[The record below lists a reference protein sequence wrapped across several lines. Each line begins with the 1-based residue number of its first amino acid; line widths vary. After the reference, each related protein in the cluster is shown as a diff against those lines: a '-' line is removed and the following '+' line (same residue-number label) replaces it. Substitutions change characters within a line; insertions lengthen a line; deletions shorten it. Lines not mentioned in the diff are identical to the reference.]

1 MKIRPLVP
9 PAAALLAAPLVVLLA
24 LSPAGT
30 ARAQPAGAGSEAA
43 PPAATAEEA
52 AGDAAARRAT
62 EADEADAAA
71 SAEAIEAAAA
81 ARVELECLAPASDD
95 TAFGW
100 TRDRLFG
107 MVCQTGRWIDSGF
120 GDEPFG
126 EAAQEISGYF
136 APTVERRQGA
146 GLEVKPRFR
155 VRIKL
160 PNLNRRLNLRVERDA
175 EARVVSGEAAE
186 GERPLEQAVAQREDT
201 TTVSLGFEARRALDR
216 LLEFRLGIRASGG
229 KPNPFVRSR
238 YRRDYVQDT
247 DATWRFSQ
255 SLFYRHIDG
264 FGETTTLEYERFL
277 SDPWLFRWTNSGTVS
292 QITEGLSWQTAGH
305 LWHAL
310 GPGRALQFT
319 LGWSGQTAAEVDLQ
333 NYGYRLTYRQ
343 ALGRPWLIGEI
354 YGGHDFPRTLLATPR
369 VPQAYL
375 GAKIEIHYGKSQ
387 P

>member
-1 MKIRPLVP
+1 MKIRPLLP
-9 PAAALLAAPLVVLLA
+9 PAAALLAALLA
-24 LSPAGT
+24 LSPAAT
-30 ARAQPAGAGSEAA
+30 ARAA
-43 PPAATAEEA
+43 PAEEA
-52 AGDAAARRAT
+52 AADAAARRAA
-62 EADEADAAA
+62 EAAQAEAAA
-71 SAEAIEAAAA
+71 SAETIEAAAP
-81 ARVELECLAPASDD
+81 VELECLAPESDD

-136 APTVERRQGA
+136 APTVERREGA
-146 GLEVKPRFR
+146 GFEVKPRFR

-238 YRRDYVQDT
+238 YRRDYVQDA

-264 FGETTTLEYERFL
+264 FGETTTLDYERFL

-292 QITEGLSWQTAGH
+292 QLTEGLAWETAGH

-310 GPGRALQFT
+310 GPGHALQFT
-319 LGWSGQTAAEVDLQ
+319 LGWRGQTAAAVDLQ
-333 NYGYRLTYRQ
+333 NYGYRFTYRHV
-343 ALGRPWLIGEI
+343 LGRPWLIGEI
-354 YGGHDFPRTLLATPR
+354 YGGHDFPRTTLAEPR
-369 VPQAYL
+369 VSQAYI
-375 GAKIEIHYGKSQ
+375 GAKVEIHYGKSQ